1 MNKKF
6 IYLIGLI
13 LGIFAFIL
21 NAFVVANMAGGVP
34 IYFGSAIVLF
44 CLLALPFRISVLVLC
59 ASMAPLLIYESPLF
73 IGWLHSLQFFVIVTM
88 LHFRVRFLSA
98 ILLFWLVIGLP
109 ITSMIVYI
117 NLSLSFQVSVFIA
130 LPFILSGY
138 ICGMSALLV
147 YWLLPINSQ
156 LKKFN
161 ILPKFSR
168 LVFEFNLVSV
178 MLPLFIVVL
187 FFIWRSTE
195 ISEISVSRDLDNAIE
210 ELNRS
215 SIALLGNR
223 VHALTSTAALITNEK
238 NIQYRANILDAVAN
252 TSTNIE
258 SMVVTDKDGMI
269 LIAAPDQYAAKLPKL
284 NDINISFREY
294 FQQTKKNKESVI
306 SNAIKGSGFGS
317 LDIVA
322 ITAPILTENGF
333 EGLVQAAVKLDS
345 LVDQSVINAI
355 QNTKIAL
362 IVTDAKDSVIYS
374 SPIFGLKKLAL
385 LEKNIGQASY
395 TFSLPKITISDKE
408 YLYREFSNK
417 NGWKIYALTDPSRI
431 FKDTSA
437 YFIFMVIIF
446 LQNIVFIAIFSRGL
460 ASNIVGP
467 LRNLE
472 AFIKGQK
479 EPERLLEEAK
489 VSQEMFNVT
498 ENVIKTQKI
507 SEDFQRELKE
517 QVTEK
522 TKELQALNV
531 KILSVSR
538 TDSLTGLFNRRA
550 FNEKAQQAY
559 MFYKR
564 NKKSCTLAFIDID
577 HFKNINDT
585 YGHKTGDECLVD
597 VANVIADMCPR
608 DTDIVA
614 RYGGEEFLIFFASD
628 KPQLDLDHIKSIH
641 QAIEDRQKIYTDKLI
656 QLTVSVGVVNVVDDF
671 SKSMVDLISLADKQ
685 LYLSKGNGRNQINV
699 ITI

>member
-6 IYLIGLI
+6 IYSIGLV

-21 NAFVVANMAGGVP
+21 NAFFVANMAGGVP

-44 CLLALPFRISVLVLC
+44 CLLALPLRVSVLVLC
-59 ASMAPLLIYESPLF
+59 ASMAPLLIYESPLS

-88 LHFRVRFLSA
+88 LQFRVRFLSA

-109 ITSMIVYI
+109 ISSMIVYI

-147 YWLLPINSQ
+147 YWLLPVNSQ
-156 LKKFN
+156 FKKFST
-161 ILPKFSR
+161 LPKFSK

-195 ISEISVSRDLDNAIE
+195 NSEISVSRNLDNAIE

-223 VHALTSTAALITNEK
+223 VHALTSTASLIINEK
-238 NIQYRANILDAVAN
+238 NIQDRADILDAVAN
-252 TSTNIE
+252 TINNIE
-258 SMVVTDKDGMI
+258 SMVVTDKEGMI
-269 LIAAPDQYAAKLPKL
+269 LIAAPEQYAEKLPKL
-284 NDINISFREY
+284 TAINISFREY
-294 FQQTKKNKESVI
+294 FQQTKKNKKSVI
-306 SNAIKGSGFGS
+306 SNAIKGSGLGS
-317 LDIVA
+317 LNIVA

-355 QNTKIAL
+355 QNTQISL
-362 IVTDAKDSVIYS
+362 IVTDAKDTVIYS
-374 SPIFGLKKLAL
+374 SPLFNLEKLDL
-385 LEKNIGQASY
+385 FEKNIGQASY
-395 TFSLPKITISDKE
+395 TFSLPKITISNKE
-408 YLYREFSNK
+408 YLYREFSNE

-437 YFIFMVIIF
+437 YIIFMVIIF
-446 LQNIVFIAIFSRGL
+446 LQNIIFIAIFSIGL

-479 EPERLLEEAK
+479 QPERLLEEAK

-498 ENVIKTQKI
+498 ESVIKTQKI

-522 TKELQALNV
+522 TKELQALNE

-538 TDSLTGLFNRRA
+538 TDSLTGLFNRGA
-550 FNEKAQQAY
+550 FNEKAKQAY

-564 NKKSCTLAFIDID
+564 NKKPFTMAFIDID

-585 YGHKTGDECLVD
+585 YGHNIGDECLVD
-597 VANVIADMCPR
+597 VANVIADMCRR

-614 RYGGEEFLIFFASD
+614 RYGGEEFLLFFASD
-628 KPQLDLDHIKSIH
+628 KPQQDLDHIKSIH
-641 QAIEDRQKIYTDKLI
+641 QAIEKRQKIYTGNLI
-656 QLTVSVGVVNVVDDF
+656 QLTVSIGVVKVVDNF
-671 SKSMVDLISLADKQ
+671 SKSIVDLISLADKQ
-685 LYLSKGNGRNQINV
+685 LYLSKDNGRNQINV
-699 ITI
+699 ISI

>member
-1 MNKKF
+1 M
-6 IYLIGLI
+6 
-13 LGIFAFIL
+13 
-21 NAFVVANMAGGVP
+21 
-34 IYFGSAIVLF
+34 
-44 CLLALPFRISVLVLC
+44 
-59 ASMAPLLIYESPLF
+59 
-73 IGWLHSLQFFVIVTM
+73 
-88 LHFRVRFLSA
+88 
-98 ILLFWLVIGLP
+98 
-109 ITSMIVYI
+109 
-117 NLSLSFQVSVFIA
+117 
-130 LPFILSGY
+130 
-138 ICGMSALLV
+138 
-147 YWLLPINSQ
+147 
-156 LKKFN
+156 
-161 ILPKFSR
+161 
-168 LVFEFNLVSV
+168 
-178 MLPLFIVVL
+178 
-187 FFIWRSTE
+187 
-195 ISEISVSRDLDNAIE
+195 
-210 ELNRS
+210 
-215 SIALLGNR
+215 
-223 VHALTSTAALITNEK
+223 
-238 NIQYRANILDAVAN
+238 
-252 TSTNIE
+252 
-258 SMVVTDKDGMI
+258 
-269 LIAAPDQYAAKLPKL
+269 
-284 NDINISFREY
+284 
-294 FQQTKKNKESVI
+294 
-306 SNAIKGSGFGS
+306 
-317 LDIVA
+317 
-322 ITAPILTENGF
+322 
-333 EGLVQAAVKLDS
+333 
-345 LVDQSVINAI
+345 
-355 QNTKIAL
+355 
-362 IVTDAKDSVIYS
+362 
-374 SPIFGLKKLAL
+374 
-385 LEKNIGQASY
+385 
-395 TFSLPKITISDKE
+395 
-408 YLYREFSNK
+408 
-417 NGWKIYALTDPSRI
+417 
-431 FKDTSA
+431 
-437 YFIFMVIIF
+437 
-446 LQNIVFIAIFSRGL
+446 